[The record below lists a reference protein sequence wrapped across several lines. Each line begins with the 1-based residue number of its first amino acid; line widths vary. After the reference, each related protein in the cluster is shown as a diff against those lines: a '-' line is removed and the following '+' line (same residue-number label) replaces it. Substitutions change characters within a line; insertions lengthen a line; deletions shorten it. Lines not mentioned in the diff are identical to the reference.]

1 MRRPVGTAVELLA
14 AVPSIIYGMWG
25 FFVIVPLMSQYIQP
39 FVIDS
44 LDGIPVLEDLFA
56 GPPFGTGIF
65 TAALILAVMVIP
77 FIAATMRDVFET
89 VPAVYK
95 ESAYGVGCTTWE
107 VMRSIVLPYT
117 RASVV
122 GGIMLGLGRALGET
136 MAVTFVIGN
145 TDRITTSLF
154 GPGNTIASIVALEF
168 PESPAGSLKLVST
181 IGPWLHPVR
190 HLIHRSCDLA
200 AVAAPA
206 AEGLAMSSTIAG
218 AVPGPARNQKI
229 ARTLGR
235 RRHRV
240 NWIIKVLC
248 IAATVIGLLVLA
260 SILATLIWR
269 GASGLSIAVFT
280 NTTRPPGSNGG
291 LLNAIVG
298 TLIQTGIGTLI
309 GMPIGLMVGTY
320 LAEYG
325 RHSAM
330 ANAVR
335 FVSDVLLS
343 APSILIGLFIY
354 QLAVQP
360 FGGFSGI
367 AGCLALAVIVIP
379 IVVRTT
385 EDMLQLIP
393 PSLREAAVAL
403 GAPKWKMIVLICY
416 RAAKDGIVTGVLLAV
431 ARIAGETAPLLF
443 TSLGNLNWSISLSQ
457 PMASLPVTIYQYAGS
472 AFEDWVQLAWVGALL
487 ITVGV
492 LATNILARF
501 ALRGRR

>member
-1 MRRPVGTAVELLA
+1 
-14 AVPSIIYGMWG
+14 
-25 FFVIVPLMSQYIQP
+25 MSA
-39 FVIDS
+39 S
-44 LDGIPVLEDLFA
+44 
-56 GPPFGTGIF
+56 
-65 TAALILAVMVIP
+65 
-77 FIAATMRDVFET
+77 TM
-89 VPAVYK
+89 
-95 ESAYGVGCTTWE
+95 S
-107 VMRSIVLPYT
+107 
-117 RASVV
+117 
-122 GGIMLGLGRALGET
+122 
-136 MAVTFVIGN
+136 
-145 TDRITTSLF
+145 
-154 GPGNTIASIVALEF
+154 
-168 PESPAGSLKLVST
+168 
-181 IGPWLHPVR
+181 
-190 HLIHRSCDLA
+190 
-200 AVAAPA
+200 
-206 AEGLAMSSTIAG
+206 AG
-218 AVPGPARNQKI
+218 AVPGPAKDQRVSKS
-229 ARTLGR
+229 LGR

-240 NWIIKVLC
+240 NIVVKTLCVL
-248 IAATVIGLLVLA
+248 ATVIGLLLLA
-260 SILATLIWR
+260 SILFTLLWLG
-269 GASGLSIAVFT
+269 GAGLALSVFPNMT
-280 NTTRPPGSNGG
+280 KPPGSNGG

-309 GMPIGLMVGTY
+309 GTPIGLMVGTY

-325 RHSAM
+325 HRSPL

-354 QLAVQP
+354 QICVEP

-416 RAAKDGIVTGVLLAV
+416 RAAMDGIVTGVLLAV

-443 TSLGNLNWSISLSQ
+443 TSLGNSSALGSLTT
-457 PMASLPVTIYQYAGS
+457 PMSSLPVTIYQYAGS

-492 LATNILARF
+492 LALNIAARF
-501 ALRGRR
+501 ALRGRS

>member
-1 MRRPVGTAVELLA
+1 
-14 AVPSIIYGMWG
+14 
-25 FFVIVPLMSQYIQP
+25 MS
-39 FVIDS
+39 
-44 LDGIPVLEDLFA
+44 
-56 GPPFGTGIF
+56 
-65 TAALILAVMVIP
+65 
-77 FIAATMRDVFET
+77 ATT
-89 VPAVYK
+89 
-95 ESAYGVGCTTWE
+95 
-107 VMRSIVLPYT
+107 
-117 RASVV
+117 
-122 GGIMLGLGRALGET
+122 
-136 MAVTFVIGN
+136 
-145 TDRITTSLF
+145 
-154 GPGNTIASIVALEF
+154 
-168 PESPAGSLKLVST
+168 AGS
-181 IGPWLHPVR
+181 
-190 HLIHRSCDLA
+190 
-200 AVAAPA
+200 
-206 AEGLAMSSTIAG
+206 
-218 AVPGPARNQKI
+218 VPGPARNERV
-229 ARTLGR
+229 ARALGR
-235 RRHRV
+235 RRHRANLV
-240 NWIIKVLC
+240 IKGLC
-248 IAATVIGLLVLA
+248 VAATVIGLLLLA
-260 SILATLIWR
+260 SILMTLLWR
-269 GASGLSIAVFT
+269 GAAGLSIAVFT

-298 TLIQTGIGTLI
+298 TLIQTGIGTVI
-309 GMPIGLMVGTY
+309 GTPIGLMVGTY

-325 RHSAM
+325 RSSPM

-354 QLAVQP
+354 QLCVEP

-379 IVVRTT
+379 IVVRTS

-457 PMASLPVTIYQYAGS
+457 PMSSLPVTIYQYAGS

-501 ALRGRR
+501 ALRGGR

>member
-1 MRRPVGTAVELLA
+1 
-14 AVPSIIYGMWG
+14 
-25 FFVIVPLMSQYIQP
+25 MS
-39 FVIDS
+39 V
-44 LDGIPVLEDLFA
+44 
-56 GPPFGTGIF
+56 
-65 TAALILAVMVIP
+65 
-77 FIAATMRDVFET
+77 
-89 VPAVYK
+89 
-95 ESAYGVGCTTWE
+95 TT
-107 VMRSIVLPYT
+107 
-117 RASVV
+117 
-122 GGIMLGLGRALGET
+122 
-136 MAVTFVIGN
+136 
-145 TDRITTSLF
+145 
-154 GPGNTIASIVALEF
+154 
-168 PESPAGSLKLVST
+168 AGS
-181 IGPWLHPVR
+181 
-190 HLIHRSCDLA
+190 
-200 AVAAPA
+200 
-206 AEGLAMSSTIAG
+206 
-218 AVPGPARNQKI
+218 VPGPARNERVAK
-229 ARTLGR
+229 ALGR
-235 RRHRV
+235 RRQRV
-240 NWIIKVLC
+240 NRIVQALG
-248 IAATVIGLLVLA
+248 IAATLIGLVLLA

-269 GASGLSIAVFT
+269 GAAGLSIAVFT

-309 GMPIGLMVGTY
+309 GTPIGLMVGTY

-457 PMASLPVTIYQYAGS
+457 PMSSLPVTIYQYAGS

-501 ALRGRR
+501 ALRGGR